1 MFFGLLFCFL
11 SRHDKITLC
20 QEAKRKERRKLHEVQ
35 KPKKPLYYYYGVAL
49 LILMC
54 FNLLAMPY
62 MAEKQVK
69 NIDYGTFMTMTE
81 NKEIGRVE
89 IQSNQII
96 FTDKDEKNIY
106 KTGPLNDPGLVVR
119 LHEAGAKF
127 EGQIIKQMSPLL
139 NILLSWIIPIG
150 IFFLIGQ
157 YMSKKM
163 MDRNGNFMS
172 FGMGKSN
179 AKIYVKSSEGIKF
192 SDVAGEDEAKENLSE
207 IVDYL
212 HDPSK
217 YKEIGASM
225 PKGILLVGPPGT
237 GKTMLAKAVAGEAN
251 VPFFS
256 ISGSEFVEMF
266 VGMGA
271 AKVRDLFKQAKE
283 KAPCIV
289 FIDEI
294 DAIGQRRDARA
305 MGNDEREQT
314 L

>member
-1 MFFGLLFCFL
+1 M
-11 SRHDKITLC
+11 
-20 QEAKRKERRKLHEVQ
+20 HEVQ

-106 KTGPLNDPGLVVR
+106 KTGPLNDPGL
-119 LHEAGAKF
+119 
-127 EGQIIKQMSPLL
+127 IIKQMSPLL

-192 SDVAGEDEAKENLSE
+192 SDVAGEDDS
-207 IVDYL
+207 
-212 HDPSK
+212 P
-217 YKEIGASM
+217 
-225 PKGILLVGPPGT
+225 
-237 GKTMLAKAVAGEAN
+237 
-251 VPFFS
+251 
-256 ISGSEFVEMF
+256 
-266 VGMGA
+266 
-271 AKVRDLFKQAKE
+271 R
-283 KAPCIV
+283 
-289 FIDEI
+289 
-294 DAIGQRRDARA
+294 
-305 MGNDEREQT
+305 
-314 L
+314 